1 MSISAELSTA
11 VMRHK
16 ENLLLICLHSRWAL
30 KYPELVFYVWGNEG
44 MERRTKKNPL
54 NLPSR
59 SRQESSP
66 G

>member
-44 MERRTKKNPL
+44 MLLYKTY
-54 NLPSR
+54 
-59 SRQESSP
+59 
-66 G
+66 